1 MAPSPPLIPRRV
13 SKSYENIKLKGQE
26 SIDPPT
32 TVHTV
37 TSMGSHPPIPPR
49 KGYENVELKES
60 KKKMEEEKERGRGK
74 EGVMMATSPGVN
86 PPVPLKRAR
95 SPQPPKELCPI
106 TPPVPARRSG
116 REKKAAAGA
125 AKNSKKTKLFK
136 VTSMPYCPVSPDD
149 SSPQLPARGKNRS
162 VSNPVSLPLEVENDD
177 SANCDKP
184 SPYYSLPPDSLSPM
198 AEIDA
203 RFQIND
209 SDEGEEEEEVSKD
222 GEEEGLETYL
232 TLGEEIQSK
241 ARSGSGTEEKAIKS
255 PVQYCP
261 PLPPKVHTY
270 MKLHVANC
278 LDSSLLGQPSQFIIG
293 ENSCTGSLHHYTV
306 YAYRFQ
312 HLCMSTFV
320 YVAEC
325 VQRHNTGP

>member
-32 TVHTV
+32 TAMTSI
-37 TSMGSHPPIPPR
+37 SMGSHLPTLPPR

-60 KKKMEEEKERGRGK
+60 KRKISMEEEERGRGK
-74 EGVMMATSPGVN
+74 EGIMMATSPCVN

-125 AKNSKKTKLFK
+125 AENSKKPKLFK

-149 SSPQLPARGKNRS
+149 SSPQLPAREKNRS

-203 RFQIND
+203 RFHIDD
-209 SDEGEEEEEVSKD
+209 SDEGEE
-222 GEEEGLETYL
+222 GGLETYL

-241 ARSGSGTEEKAIKS
+241 ARSGSGMEEKAIKS

-261 PLPPKVHTY
+261 PLPPKPEVH
-270 MKLHVANC
+270 
-278 LDSSLLGQPSQFIIG
+278 I
-293 ENSCTGSLHHYTV
+293 
-306 YAYRFQ
+306 
-312 HLCMSTFV
+312 
-320 YVAEC
+320 
-325 VQRHNTGP
+325 